1 MDKQQKNLPECNHG
15 IEIAFKYYELQAFI
29 IFMTYS
35 TQWNSVK

>member
-1 MDKQQKNLPECNHG
+1 MSMITFK

-35 TQWNSVK
+35 TQ